1 MLRNMSKIP
10 GELLYTAEHEWVKL
24 LDGGEA
30 LVGITDH
37 AQSSLGDI
45 TFVDLPDEGAAFD
58 KGETFGAVES
68 VKAAS
73 DLYMPLKGEVLEVNA
88 DLDATPEVVNN
99 DPYTGGWLIKIKVAD
114 ASEVESLLDPA
125 AYEKVL

>member
-1 MLRNMSKIP
+1 MSNIP

-24 LDGGEA
+24 LDNGEA

-37 AQSSLGDI
+37 AQASLGDI
-45 TFVDLPDEGAAFD
+45 TFVDLPDAGESFD

-73 DLYMPLKGEVLEVNA
+73 DLYMPLNGEVLEVNPE
-88 DLDATPEVVNN
+88 LDATPEVVNN
-99 DPYTGGWLIKIKVAD
+99 DPYAAGWMIKIKLAD
-114 ASEVESLLDPA
+114 ASEAEGLLKPE
-125 AYEKVL
+125 AYEAVL